1 MKIYIIERD
10 VNVQYRLQ
18 QIISSRNLGEVT
30 GVSDN
35 WREAFF
41 YIEETG
47 ADVVLAGLALPQREA
62 LTFLEEAAKR
72 LKDTVLLV
80 LMQGGDSDM
89 VRKAYEKGAEFVLHK
104 PVCDLEIDRVLR
116 SVELSGMM
124 KWVLS
129 KAGGEFLHKTPPV
142 KPEAAKHGDQ
152 NFGPQIRHIK
162 GVLRDI
168 GILGEAGSKDIL
180 RIARYLMENDIN
192 FRDITLKEL
201 CGKMGHNAKS
211 VEQRIRRAAMSGL
224 ANLARRGME
233 DYADPAFNEY
243 AGKLYQYEQ
252 VKKEMN
258 YILGKSELHGGIR
271 LRKFMIGLLECCQT
285 G

>member
-1 MKIYIIERD
+1 MKIYIIDRD
-10 VNVQYRLQ
+10 FNVQCRLQ

-47 ADVVLAGLALPQREA
+47 ADVVIAGLALPQRET
-62 LTFLEEAAKR
+62 LIFLEEAGKR

-80 LMQGGDSDM
+80 FMQGNDSDLI
-89 VRKAYEKGAEFVLHK
+89 RKAYEKGVEFILHK
-104 PVCDLEIDRVLR
+104 PICDLEIDRVLR
-116 SVELSGMM
+116 NVEMSRMM
-124 KWVLS
+124 KWVLH
-129 KAGGEFLHKTPPV
+129 KAGGEFLQEPRQAKA
-142 KPEAAKHGDQ
+142 EAARHSDQ
-152 NFGPQIRHIK
+152 SLGPQLRHIK

-168 GILGEAGSKDIL
+168 GILGEAGSKDIM
-180 RIARYLMENDIN
+180 RIARYLMENEIN

-201 CGKMGHNAKS
+201 CGKMGQNTKS
-211 VEQRIRRAAMSGL
+211 VEQRIRRAAMTGL
-224 ANLARRGME
+224 SNLARRGLE

-243 AGKLYQYEQ
+243 AGKLYQFDQ

-258 YILGKSELHGGIR
+258 YVMGKSELHGGIR
-271 LRKFMIGLLECCQT
+271 LRKFMISLLECCQA

>member
-10 VNVQYRLQ
+10 VNVQCRLQ
-18 QIISSRNLGEVT
+18 QIVSSRKLGEVT

-47 ADVVLAGLALPQREA
+47 ADVVMADLAFPRREA
-62 LTFLEEAAKR
+62 LVFLEEAAKR
-72 LKDTVLLV
+72 LNNAVLLV

-89 VRKAYEKGAEFVLHK
+89 IRIAYEKGAEFILRK
-104 PVCDLEIDRVLR
+104 PVCDLEIERVLR
-116 SVELSGMM
+116 SVEMSRMM
-124 KWVLS
+124 KWVLK
-129 KAGGEFLHKTPPV
+129 KAGGEFLQDSHPAGAESTRYS
-142 KPEAAKHGDQ
+142 DQ
-152 NFGPQIRHIK
+152 SFGPQLRHIK

-168 GILGEAGSKDIL
+168 GILGEAGSKDII
-180 RIARYLMENDIN
+180 RIAKYLMENEIN
-192 FRDITLKEL
+192 FRDVTLKEL
-201 CGKMGHNAKS
+201 CSEMGQNTKS

-224 ANLARRGME
+224 ANLARQGME

-243 AGKLYQYEQ
+243 AGKLYQFDQ

-258 YILGKSELHGGIR
+258 YIMGKSDVHGGIR
-271 LRKFMIGLLECCQT
+271 LRKFMIGLLECCQA